1 MEENSPC
8 VQEVATMEQVWR
20 WCWRR
25 YGARRAVGSRAV
37 TGEMEEKQQDGRV
50 FTRYQLWLHLD
61 QL

>member
-20 WCWRR
+20 WCCRR

-50 FTRYQLWLHLD
+50 FTR
-61 QL
+61 